1 MSALHGTLASVP
13 SGERLNFFG
22 REGRE
27 DELWKSCLPSQSL
40 SLVQGEV
47 DQLFVSC
54 KGLAEFRKER
64 VFRSREGGDEF
75 PAGGEADLCCI
86 SRGIALDGLISRF
99 HSILRL

>member
-13 SGERLNFFG
+13 SGERLHLFG
-22 REGRE
+22 CEGRK

-47 DQLFVSC
+47 DQLFMSC
-54 KGLAEFRKER
+54 EGLAEFGKER
-64 VFRSREGGDEF
+64 VFRSRERGDEF
-75 PAGGEADLCCI
+75 PAGCEADLCCI

>member
-22 REGRE
+22 REAGKN
-27 DELWKSCLPSQSL
+27 ELRKSCLPSKSL
-40 SLVQGEV
+40 SLVQGEI

-64 VFRSREGGDEF
+64 AFGSRERGDEF
-75 PAGGEADLCCI
+75 PAGCEADLCCI

-99 HSILRL
+99 HSI